1 MQSTIRVWEGYRIF
15 ISLRLLS
22 TDVLAYCQTFENK
35 SSVPPN
41 PPAVLV
47 EVVVVSVEIGIALAH
62 PPKSS
67 SPETVGGDLAAVLD
81 VDIPQPEPISLA
93 VSVSGIF
100 IMLDGA
106 VEAGAGSGVFHASLP
121 HGSMLLDS
129 MLAVVVTTGLGAGCG
144 SGAGVG
150 FERLKTE
157 LMLLESGE
165 DAAGGEVVVGAVV
178 VIGGEERSNRSL
190 EADVGGELGFGAGA
204 VAVFVK
210 LKSRPLDDVDGVRPW
225 GFCDGFDDVVRLSK
239 RPPPVEEMLGEVTL
253 GAAGADFTLAKFA
266 RFEKGDGFSCCF

>member
-144 SGAGVG
+144 SGAGAG

-157 LMLLESGE
+157 LMLLRGG
-165 DAAGGEVVVGAVV
+165 DAGLVGEVVAVAVV
-178 VIGGEERSNRSL
+178 VIGGEARSNKSL
-190 EADVGGELGFGAGA
+190 DADAGGGFGFGAGA

-210 LKSRPLDDVDGVRPW
+210 LKSSSFGEVDGLCP
-225 GFCDGFDDVVRLSK
+225 
-239 RPPPVEEMLGEVTL
+239 
-253 GAAGADFTLAKFA
+253 
-266 RFEKGDGFSCCF
+266 